1 MAKKKYKDAAVKKES
16 NIEKELSKEKIYED
30 LIVRKEQ
37 CIKDALAYE
46 KSYMGEFGELLSEVF
61 KEKIECIRM
70 KKTINFCQ
78 ARLNKGQKI
87 DVEGMNAVIE
97 EEMAGYYA
105 ELKRMV
111 NDTNDAKEIKHA
123 DSYSYSVAKRTYRRI
138 CKVLHPDINSKTET
152 TPRLKDLWNRVMA
165 AYYKF
170 DAETLEDLEVLVNKA
185 LKELGDAGFEIN
197 MDNIDEKIERLE
209 EQISRI
215 VTTKP
220 YIYGEILEDEAA
232 TDKKK
237 KELEIELHEY
247 KAYTATLEEILAKL
261 LVEGGAAL
269 SWRMN

>member
-1 MAKKKYKDAAVKKES
+1 MAKKKEIKADT

-37 CIKDALAYE
+37 CVKDALSYETAYM
-46 KSYMGEFGELLSEVF
+46 KEFGELISEVF
-61 KEKIECIRM
+61 KEKIECIKL
-70 KKTINFCQ
+70 KKTISFCQ
-78 ARLNKGQKI
+78 TRLNRGMKI
-87 DVEGMNAVIE
+87 DVEKMNSQIE

-105 ELKRMV
+105 DLKRMV
-111 NDTNDAKEIKHA
+111 RDTQTAKKNEPA
-123 DSYSYSVAKRTYRRI
+123 DSYSCSVAKRIYRRI

-152 TPRLKDLWNRVMA
+152 NPRLKDLWNQVMA

-170 DAETLEDLEVLVNKA
+170 DADTLEDLEVLVNKT
-185 LKELGDAGFEIN
+185 LKELGDAGFKID
-197 MDNIDEKIERLE
+197 MDRIDEKIERLE

-220 YIYGEILEDEAA
+220 YIYGELLEDSIL

-237 KELEIELHEY
+237 KELEKELEEFKTY
-247 KAYTATLEEILAKL
+247 AVNLEEILAQL
-261 LVEGGAAL
+261 LVEGGATL